1 MGRWRDGAAEY
12 GGETRFLGLFH
23 EERLQDWFQP
33 VAIRYPRG
41 RARHVAEHGVGSGI
55 AGRRIRAA
63 VGERVHQ

>member
-1 MGRWRDGAAEY
+1 
-12 GGETRFLGLFH
+12 LFH